1 MFFHKR
7 PPISIDCPWTYPY
20 YCNVFVVG
28 KEEKYENTQQNFKNS
43 VVFCDNYTALLR
55 MHKTKSEGRKITGSD
70 CEYWYQRK
78 NRT

>member
-28 KEEKYENTQQNFKNS
+28 KEEKYENTQ
-43 VVFCDNYTALLR
+43 
-55 MHKTKSEGRKITGSD
+55 
-70 CEYWYQRK
+70 
-78 NRT
+78 